1 MAGRPVR
8 VPATGQGLAAGK
20 LNETACA
27 RSAPAL
33 LKSAFAACLATAA
46 LAACSEIVPA
56 PGACTVA
63 GRPLNMGFYAYYKP
77 ISYAAG
83 DAPGASDFNVHLGYE
98 ADLLTA
104 MEAMD
109 GARLSFSRRAIPDWP
124 GIWLLSAGDDYDLVG
139 GGITIL
145 ETRTRDDQ
153 GRRAVSFTRGH
164 VAFRQSLLVRAADAA
179 RLNSYSAL
187 TRDARVGVLAGTTGE
202 ARLLQLV
209 GLADAD
215 GVLAAGTRIETPA
228 GTVEADGTSA
238 FVVTAA
244 MASPVLDGRTLLH
257 PPSDDRPQVV
267 YLGYDRG
274 EAELLEGLRDG
285 VVDAVARG
293 EIGNADAAGQSEGAF
308 VVTARDAEA
317 EYGGFT
323 VDAEDAALLACLNE
337 KIDWLTD
344 ERTVGY
350 AEWRADPSVFLK
362 RAKAWRP
369 AS

>member
-1 MAGRPVR
+1 MAASGV
-8 VPATGQGLAAGK
+8 
-20 LNETACA
+20 
-27 RSAPAL
+27 
-33 LKSAFAACLATAA
+33 CLATAA
-46 LAACSEIVPA
+46 LAGCSEIVP
-56 PGACTVA
+56 PPDACTVT
-63 GRPLNMGFYAYYKP
+63 GRPLKAGFYAYFEP

-83 DAPGASDFNVHLGYE
+83 DTPGSSEFNVHLGYE

-104 MEAMD
+104 LEAMD
-109 GARLSFSRRAIPDWP
+109 GARLSFARRAIPDWP
-124 GIWLLSAGDDYDLVG
+124 GIWLLSARDDYDVVG

-179 RLNSYSAL
+179 RLDSYADLGS
-187 TRDARVGVLAGTTGE
+187 DVRVGVLAGTTGE

-209 GLADAD
+209 DLTDAA
-215 GVLAAGTRIETPA
+215 GVLAAGTRVETPS

-244 MASPVLDGRTLLH
+244 MVSPVLDGRTLLR
-257 PPSDDRPQVV
+257 PPSDDQPQVV

-274 EAELLEGLRDG
+274 EAELLEGLRDS

-293 EIGNADAAGQSEGAF
+293 EIGNADAASQSGGAF
-308 VVTARDAEA
+308 VVAVRDSEA

-323 VDAEDAALLACLNE
+323 VDADDGALLACLDD
-337 KIDWLTD
+337 KLDWLTNN
-344 ERTVGY
+344 RAIGY
-350 AEWRADPSVFLK
+350 AEWRADPSVFLE

-369 AS
+369 GS

>member
-1 MAGRPVR
+1 MKQMFPTTR
-8 VPATGQGLAAGK
+8 
-20 LNETACA
+20 

-33 LKSAFAACLATAA
+33 WKSASAACLAVA
-46 LAACSEIVPA
+46 LAGCSEIVPA

-63 GRPLNMGFYAYYKP
+63 GKPLSVGFYAYFEP

-83 DAPGASDFNVHLGYE
+83 DAPGSSDFNVHLGYE

-104 MEAMD
+104 LEAMD

-124 GIWLLSAGDDYDLVG
+124 GIWLLSAGDDYDVVG

-179 RLNSYSAL
+179 RLDSYAAL

-257 PPSDDRPQVV
+257 PPSDDQPQVV

-323 VDAEDAALLACLNE
+323 VGVEDVALLACLNE

-344 ERTVGY
+344 ERAVGY
-350 AEWRADPSVFLK
+350 AEWRADPSVFRK
-362 RAKAWRP
+362 RARAWRP